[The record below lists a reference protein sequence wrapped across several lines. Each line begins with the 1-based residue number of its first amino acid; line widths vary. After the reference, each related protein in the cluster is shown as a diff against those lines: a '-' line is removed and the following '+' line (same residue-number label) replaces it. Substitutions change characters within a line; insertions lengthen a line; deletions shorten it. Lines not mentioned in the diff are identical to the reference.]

1 VFAARGDVF
10 TAPAKEGSIRNITRT
25 SGIREKLVSWSPDG
39 RWVAYISDRT
49 GEDEV
54 YIAPNDGLGKER
66 QITSGYQGFKFQPVW
81 SPDSKKIAWGDKDT
95 CLWYADITDKRVVE
109 VDRGK
114 HGEIQNYS
122 WSPDSRWLAYD
133 KNADNFYSF
142 VNLYSLVDRK
152 ITAVTTSMTNSFAP
166 IFDPDGKYLYFLSD
180 RDFNEVLGNIDF
192 EFANP
197 KTTRVYIATLR
208 KDEPSPFPALSDEAE
223 VKETKKE
230 EPIPTPVPPPA
241 KKPTKKEPKPEDKA
255 KEKPKDEDKDQ
266 DKNKDKE
273 SKDKATEK
281 PKEFRIDL
289 DGIQNR
295 IVALPTEPGLMRTL
309 AAAKGFIYYSTTPI
323 QGLSGPLPG
332 ESSVVHAYDL
342 KERKN
347 KALMEQVE
355 RFALSFDGSKLLY
368 EAEGS
373 GGGHSYGII
382 DAKPEAQPKKIGDGA
397 LSLSS
402 MRSEVDPPG
411 MEADLQRSLA
421 PGTRLLFRSCDE
433 RSGLGK
439 DSRQV
444 CSAAAL
450 RRRPLQLDLHYGRDD
465 W

>member
-1 VFAARGDVF
+1 MMLALIYVREKDVPDVRTLLAQLPKRSSKKPTVFAGDGSPRCQGKKVMKQKPKGGAMPNPF
-10 TAPAKEGSIRNITRT
+10 YEG
-25 SGIREKLVSWSPDG
+25 
-39 RWVAYISDRT
+39 
-49 GEDEV
+49 
-54 YIAPNDGLGKER
+54 
-66 QITSGYQGFKFQPVW
+66 
-81 SPDSKKIAWGDKDT
+81 
-95 CLWYADITDKRVVE
+95 
-109 VDRGK
+109 
-114 HGEIQNYS
+114 
-122 WSPDSRWLAYD
+122 
-133 KNADNFYSF
+133 
-142 VNLYSLVDRK
+142 
-152 ITAVTTSMTNSFAP
+152 P
-166 IFDPDGKYLYFLSD
+166 IF
-180 RDFNEVLGNIDF
+180 
-192 EFANP
+192 
-197 KTTRVYIATLR
+197 
-208 KDEPSPFPALSDEAE
+208 FPALSDEAE

-241 KKPTKKEPKPEDKA
+241 KNPTQKEPKPEDKA

-295 IVALPTEPGLMRTL
+295 IVALPTEPGVIRTL

-342 KERKN
+342 KEHKN

-402 MRSEVDPPG
+402 MRSEVDP
-411 MEADLQRSLA
+411 
-421 PGTRLLFRSCDE
+421 T
-433 RSGLGK
+433 
-439 DSRQV
+439 
-444 CSAAAL
+444 
-450 RRRPLQLDLHYGRDD
+450 
-465 W
+465 